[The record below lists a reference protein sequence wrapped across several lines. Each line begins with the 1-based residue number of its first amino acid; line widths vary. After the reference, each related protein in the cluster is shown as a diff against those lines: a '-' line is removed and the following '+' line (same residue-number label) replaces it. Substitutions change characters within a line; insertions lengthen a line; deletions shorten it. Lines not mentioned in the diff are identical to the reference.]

1 MDKQLLASVLKQH
14 RGDFLD
20 HFPGLSEQ
28 DLRLILAGPSE
39 TLLAVLQARYG
50 YTPAEAR
57 MAWNDF
63 VLREVDGQR
72 QPAKSRPWGWVRQVL
87 LMQ

>member
-1 MDKQLLASVLKQH
+1 
-14 RGDFLD
+14 
-20 HFPGLSEQ
+20 
-28 DLRLILAGPSE
+28 
-39 TLLAVLQARYG
+39 
-50 YTPAEAR
+50 

-72 QPAKSRPWGWVRQVL
+72 QPAKSRPWGWVRHVL